1 MRLLLVSLLA
11 AGAATSAVAAPPTV
25 TVNLS
30 PAVRKAAAETYGVA
44 EVDRVAESLRQ
55 TVARKLDRT
64 GALQGAQVDLTL
76 DDVKPNRPTFKQL
89 GDKPGLSY
97 QSFSVGGAR
106 VTGSATAA
114 DGSVT
119 PVSYQWYETDIRN
132 AWYQP
137 TWGDADRAFGRLA
150 DRLSRGDAG
159 PDR

>member
-1 MRLLLVSLLA
+1 MRLFLVSLL
-11 AGAATSAVAAPPTV
+11 AGAATSAMAAPPTV

-55 TVARKLDRT
+55 TVARKLERA
-64 GALQGAQVDLTL
+64 GALQGAQIDLTL
-76 DDVKPNRPTFKQL
+76 VDVKPNRPTFKQL

-97 QSFSVGGAR
+97 ESFGVGGAR
-106 VTGSATAA
+106 VTGSATAE

-132 AWYQP
+132 AWFQP

-150 DRLSRGDAG
+150 DRLSRGDTG